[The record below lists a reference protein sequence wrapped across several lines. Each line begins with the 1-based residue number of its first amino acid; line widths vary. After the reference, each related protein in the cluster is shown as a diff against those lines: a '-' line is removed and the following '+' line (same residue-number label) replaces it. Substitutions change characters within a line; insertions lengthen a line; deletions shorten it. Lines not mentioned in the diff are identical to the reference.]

1 MVVAGSSQGHRGVS
15 AGSSRCQIRSAT
27 REMRRI
33 PIENIVLFSTV
44 PFSRKGGGCEER
56 LSFRPLLY
64 GLEHVVTR
72 SVGVAAES
80 RRAWRLHGAPDRRP
94 HRDFRAR
101 SRESHVPGRGAR
113 VARSGA
119 PDRRITLS
127 IARHRAKQAG
137 AVPPRGAGSPTTS
150 WVSRATARIPRP
162 GRGAPTGRRSP
173 VNLKPTSGTKAGRAP
188 TGRAYQPCN
197 ILSGNFNEKV
207 KTFLRNF

>member
-1 MVVAGSSQGHRGVS
+1 MNAWWWQGPRGVIVGSPRDHRGVKS
-15 AGSSRCQIRSAT
+15 GARRARCGESLFRK
-27 REMRRI
+27 
-33 PIENIVLFSTV
+33 IVLFSTV

-64 GLEHVVTR
+64 GLEHVLTR
-72 SVGVAAES
+72 SVGVAAGR

-137 AVPPRGAGSPTTS
+137 AVPPRGAGSPITS

-162 GRGAPTGRRSP
+162 GRPQL
-173 VNLKPTSGTKAGRAP
+173 NLRNQGWARPSGRA
-188 TGRAYQPCN
+188 
-197 ILSGNFNEKV
+197 
-207 KTFLRNF
+207 

>member
-15 AGSSRCQIRSAT
+15 AGSSRCEIRSAT

-33 PIENIVLFSTV
+33 PIEKIVLFSTV

-56 LSFRPLLY
+56 LSFRSLLY

-72 SVGVAAES
+72 SVGVAADS

-101 SRESHVPGRGAR
+101 SRESHVPGRGVR

-127 IARHRAKQAG
+127 IGIARHRAKQAG
-137 AVPPRGAGSPTTS
+137 AAPPRGAGSPTTS

-173 VNLKPTSGTKAGRAP
+173 ANLNSISGTKAGRAP
-188 TGRAYQPCN
+188 PGAPNSLVQYYDGRFC
-197 ILSGNFNEKV
+197 
-207 KTFLRNF
+207 